1 MAKYFN
7 AASMTIFFGRQR
19 CHTSLGTFSIPNPF
33 ILDDEQHLDFHRH
46 LEQQNNKFQNG
57 FSMLQVSGSMWKF
70 VFFIPPGHVLHEDIC
85 QEFHKAMQRARLPK
99 SQLYILCAISFFD
112 EIGDWSGE
120 GKNLWDVPLCV
131 KNVWDV
137 PNWWD
142 VPLCM
147 KKLWDV
153 PLWLKKMRD
162 VPVWKRKRWNI
173 PNMGEIRLCAN
184 CLGHPY
190 AWYGGRFG
198 SEWSYA

>member
-7 AASMTIFFGRQR
+7 AVHNFKSEFDIVFAPRDGLQANVNDNILWAAEVSHQLR
-19 CHTSLGTFSIPNPF
+19 TFSIPNPF

-57 FSMLQVSGSMWKF
+57 FSMLQASGSMWKF

-120 GKNLWDVPLCV
+120 GYS
-131 KNVWDV
+131 
-137 PNWWD
+137 
-142 VPLCM
+142 M
-147 KKLWDV
+147 
-153 PLWLKKMRD
+153 
-162 VPVWKRKRWNI
+162 
-173 PNMGEIRLCAN
+173 
-184 CLGHPY
+184 
-190 AWYGGRFG
+190 
-198 SEWSYA
+198 S